1 MGEHISYL
9 FLYLAEAVI
18 AWLYFDYLFHRK
30 RNPFTMLFA
39 FAGGY
44 IVLYFV
50 RWVQLVPINGTAF
63 FVVNL
68 LLLYVNYHCKI
79 RSAVLYSAFLTSVM
93 AITEIVAAWLISY
106 FGFEFD
112 AYASNLGITR

>member
-30 RNPFTMLFA
+30 REPLTMFIT

-50 RWVQLVPINGTAF
+50 RWVQIVAINGTAF
-63 FVVNL
+63 FIVNL

-79 RSAVLYSAFLTSVM
+79 RSAVLHSAF
-93 AITEIVAAWLISY
+93 
-106 FGFEFD
+106 
-112 AYASNLGITR
+112 